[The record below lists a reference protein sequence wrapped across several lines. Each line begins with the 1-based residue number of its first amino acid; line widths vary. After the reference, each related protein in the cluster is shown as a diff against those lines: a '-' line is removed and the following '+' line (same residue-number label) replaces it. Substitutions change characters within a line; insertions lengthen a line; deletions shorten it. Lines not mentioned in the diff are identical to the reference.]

1 MANENPLF
9 AIVPIEVC
17 EDHRLTLEQMRVLVA
32 LLSFRGKNTD
42 CVWPKRKQIS
52 ERCGGMNI
60 SNISTAT
67 TALERLGWLEKVGS
81 GGHSK
86 SSEYRIKVPDLAS
99 VVARK
104 GGKGGTPG
112 GTTVADQA
120 TVLGAQTVAR
130 SATVAD
136 QATVADSA
144 TTTVAC
150 SATTT
155 VAESATR
162 NEQTIEQTI
171 EQTREDAGAS
181 APHTHPGGRKRRA
194 RTGEAAAAP
203 VTFATF
209 AERCRL
215 AGEMLIPD
223 GDPII
228 EYAESAGIDQDWL
241 RMAWIEFR
249 TRYTGNAKKYID
261 WRATFRNAVRNNW
274 FKLWRTDNSGNLIL
288 TTEGV
293 TAHRAM
299 LAGDRKVNGS
309 QQQEPRA

>member
-171 EQTREDAGAS
+171 EQTKGVAREGAPHAHARDGKGKDGRQRRPQVTFDTFAEACRAAGEKLVPDDDPILEYAEDAG
-181 APHTHPGGRKRRA
+181 
-194 RTGEAAAAP
+194 
-203 VTFATF
+203 
-209 AERCRL
+209 
-215 AGEMLIPD
+215 IPD
-223 GDPII
+223 
-228 EYAESAGIDQDWL
+228 DWL
-241 RMAWIEFR
+241 RMSWIEFR
-249 TRYTGNAKKYID
+249 TRYSGNAKRYAD

-274 FKLWRTDNSGNLIL
+274 FKFWRADNSGALSL
-288 TTEGV
+288 TTEGI
-293 TAHRAM
+293 TAMRAM
-299 LAGDRKVNGS
+299 QARDRTKATAD
-309 QQQEPRA
+309 QQAVRP

>member
-171 EQTREDAGAS
+171 EQTRKEAGAS
-181 APHTHPGGRKRRA
+181 APHAHPGERKRK
-194 RTGEAAAAP
+194 EAGGSAP
-203 VTFATF
+203 VTFDTF
-209 AERCRL
+209 AARCRTEG
-215 AGEMLIPD
+215 AMLIPD
-223 GDPII
+223 TDPVID
-228 EYAESAGIDQDWL
+228 YAEGAGIDPQWL
-241 RMAWIEFR
+241 RAAWIEFKA
-249 TRYTGNAKKYID
+249 RYSGNAKRYTD
-261 WRATFRNAVRNNW
+261 WRATFRNAVRGNW
-274 FKLWRTDNSGNLIL
+274 FKLWRADNAGVLVL
-288 TTEGV
+288 TTEGI
-293 TAHRAM
+293 TAMRAM
-299 LAGDRKVNGS
+299 QSGDRKVSGG
-309 QQQEPRA
+309 QEARA